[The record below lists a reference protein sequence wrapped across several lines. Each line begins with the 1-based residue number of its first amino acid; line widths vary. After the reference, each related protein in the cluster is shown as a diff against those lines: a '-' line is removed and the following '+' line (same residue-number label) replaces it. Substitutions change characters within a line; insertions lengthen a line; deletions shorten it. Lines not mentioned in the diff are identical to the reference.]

1 MNIITKTHYIILKL
15 NLLGRDMAIIV
26 PLILPTNSHCI
37 FTTDSTLGL
46 LIVGILLLIILY
58 LFVMTFK
65 EVFINIVNKLKNIIS
80 KEKKIENNQI
90 NDIVDHLNKSKKY

>member
-1 MNIITKTHYIILKL
+1 
-15 NLLGRDMAIIV
+15 MAIIV